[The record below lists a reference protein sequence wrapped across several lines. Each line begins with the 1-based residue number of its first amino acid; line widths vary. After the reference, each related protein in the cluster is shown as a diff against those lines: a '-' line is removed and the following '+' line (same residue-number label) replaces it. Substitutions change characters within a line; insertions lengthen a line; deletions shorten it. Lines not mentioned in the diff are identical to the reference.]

1 MIKLNKKLIIII
13 NGPAG
18 VGKDTLIEEYSKR
31 TKNSVYNYSSIDYF
45 KEIAK
50 RDFFWDGKKDEQGR
64 KLLSN
69 IKAIASEYNDL
80 PTEITVK
87 KVEQFYD
94 MPYKNDA
101 VMFVHIREKDE
112 TDKLIKRL
120 KEKDMPVK
128 TMFIYTSREIEG
140 FKDNKSD
147 EYSSD
152 WRNGLNDYNVLMYN
166 DDLDYAVNEMSN
178 IIDSYM

>member
-31 TKNSVYNYSSIDYF
+31 TNNSIYNYSSIDYF
-45 KEIAK
+45 KDIAK
-50 RDFFWDGKKDEQGR
+50 KDFCWDGKKDKKGR
-64 KLLSN
+64 KLLSD
-69 IKAIASEYNDL
+69 IKSIASEYNDL
-80 PTEITVK
+80 PTEIIVNK
-87 KVEQFYD
+87 IEQFCG
-94 MPYKNDA
+94 MSYKNNA

-112 TDKLIKRL
+112 TDKLVKRL
-120 KEKDMPVK
+120 KEKDIPVK
-128 TMFIYTSREIEG
+128 TMFIYTSREIES

-152 WRNGLNDYNVLMYN
+152 CKNGLNDYNVLIYN
-166 DDLDYAVNEMSN
+166 DDLNYAVNEMSN
-178 IIDSYM
+178 IIDLYI

>member
-1 MIKLNKKLIIII
+1 MIKLNKKLVVII

-18 VGKDTLIEEYSKR
+18 VGKDTMIEEYSKR

-50 RDFFWDGKKDEQGR
+50 RDFYWDGKKNEEGR

-80 PTEITVK
+80 PTEITVRK
-87 KVEQFYD
+87 IEQFYD

-101 VMFVHIREKDE
+101 VMFVHIREKEE
-112 TDKLIKRL
+112 TEKLVKRL
-120 KEKDMPVK
+120 VEKNIPVK
-128 TMFIYTSREIEG
+128 TMFVYTSREIES
-140 FKDNKSD
+140 FTNNKSD

-152 WRNGLNDYNVLMYN
+152 WKNGLSNYNALFYN
-166 DDLDYAVNEMSN
+166 DDLDFAVDTMSE

>member
-45 KEIAK
+45 KDIAK
-50 RDFFWDGKKDEQGR
+50 KVFYWDGIKNEKGR
-64 KLLSN
+64 KLLSD

-80 PTEITVK
+80 PTEITLNK
-87 KVEQFYD
+87 IEQFYD
-94 MPYKNDA
+94 VPYKNDA

-166 DDLDYAVNEMSN
+166 DDLDYAVDEMSS

>member
-1 MIKLNKKLIIII
+1 MIKLNKKLIVII

-18 VGKDTLIEEYSKR
+18 VGKDTMIEEYSKR

-45 KEIAK
+45 KEVAK
-50 RDFFWDGKKDEQGR
+50 RDFCWDGKKNEKGR

-69 IKAIASEYNDL
+69 IKAIAYEYNDL
-80 PTEITVK
+80 PTEITVR

-94 MPYKNDA
+94 MSYKNDA

-112 TDKLIKRL
+112 TDKLVKRL
-120 KEKDMPVK
+120 EEKCIPVK
-128 TMFIYTSREIEG
+128 TIFIYTTREIES
-140 FKDNKSD
+140 FKNNKSD

-152 WRNGLNDYNVLMYN
+152 WRNGLNDYDILIVN
-166 DDLDYAVNEMSN
+166 DDLDAAVNEMSS
-178 IIDSYM
+178 IIDLYM